1 MIQTLRLF
9 FADTYIVR
17 LVKNSSWLFFA
28 NVGTSAIG
36 FFEIVLVA
44 RLLGVE
50 DYGLLALI
58 MTYNTM
64 VNQFIDLRVW
74 ETVTKYVS
82 EFWVKGD
89 VERAQVVVKLS
100 YLVDFLT
107 GMFSFILVI
116 LSASLAANHILRR
129 PGLEALIFLCAL
141 GFFFSTVDETSKA
154 LLRVF
159 DKFSWLALYNVGFAA
174 LRFGVVVT
182 LVVNG
187 LGLRGV
193 LIGYA
198 ISRFC
203 GGLLLLGLALGAT
216 RGTLG
221 KAWKEAKLGL
231 LKGRFKEIGGFLL
244 NTSSSSFLK
253 VTTIEADVVL
263 LGYFTS
269 PVEVGYYEL
278 AKKFANI
285 LARISEPLFKAIFPE
300 LSRLWSSGNKRAF
313 SGLLKKTSVLVG
325 SVAFPIFMLLILGG
339 KTIIGLMAGESYK
352 PAALPLAILAGGFY
366 FDAIFCWSRPA
377 ILSIGKAY
385 IPNLVGL
392 FLTFFQIV
400 TSALI
405 VPVLGAAGT
414 AMIQASLYIITHG
427 FLAVATAIEIKKAG
441 RYEEECIEVS
451 KI

>member
-100 YLVDFLT
+100 YLADFLT

-141 GFFFSTVDETSKA
+141 GFFFSTVDGTSKA

-174 LRFGVVVT
+174 LRLGVVVT

-231 LKGRFKEIGGFLL
+231 LKGRFKEIGSFLL
-244 NTSSSSFLK
+244 NTSSNSFFK
-253 VTTIEADVVL
+253 MVTTEADVVL

-269 PVEVGYYEL
+269 PMEVGYYKL
-278 AKKFANI
+278 AANFASV
-285 LARISEPLFKAIFPE
+285 LTRISDPVYTAIFPE
-300 LSRLWSSGNKRAF
+300 LSGLWSSGNKTAF
-313 SGLLKKTSVLVG
+313 SDLLKKTSVLLG
-325 SVAFPIFMLLILGG
+325 SVAFPIFMLLTLGS
-339 KTIIGLMAGESYK
+339 KMIIDLMAGESYR

-366 FDAIFCWSRPA
+366 FGMIFCWSRPA
-377 ILSIGKAY
+377 ILSMGKAH
-385 IPNLVGL
+385 IPTLVLL
-392 FLTFFQIV
+392 FLTFPQTV
-400 TSALI
+400 ALVLI
-405 VPVLGAAGT
+405 VPVLGATGN
-414 AMIQASLYIITHG
+414 AMIQASRVILNNS
-427 FLAVATAIEIKKAG
+427 FLVIATVIAVKAAG
-441 RYEEECIEVS
+441 RYKEERVEVS